1 MGSKRFYSEMEKI
14 CYTVI
19 MSTCKL
25 KHYFEA
31 HTIMILTSRSLNDI
45 FENRDSSK
53 RISKWAMEFSE
64 YVVDFQKQ
72 SARKSQILTNFMAE
86 WTESGSTTEGAV
98 PESPWLVCYA

>member
-1 MGSKRFYSEMEKI
+1 ME
-14 CYTVI
+14 
-19 MSTCKL
+19 L
-25 KHYFEA
+25 
-31 HTIMILTSRSLNDI
+31 
-45 FENRDSSK
+45 
-53 RISKWAMEFSE
+53 SE